1 MKALETKNRI
11 AILGSSKG
19 LGYQTYRLLHG
30 QYPEAD
36 FLCVSRKIQQVE
48 LYDRTQILTA
58 DFSKSPVDPNIFET
72 IRNFHPTDIIYSAGG
87 GPYGFFQD
95 KKISDHEWAMNVNF
109 MFPMAL
115 VKNLADLQM
124 RQMIFIG
131 SSIAENQ
138 PDPKAASYCAAKHA
152 LRGLMTTLQVENTL
166 PFKVRL
172 FSPGYIA
179 TDLLP
184 VHSPPRQLGLAR
196 PAQQV
201 AEDLISFF
209 KSEQINWP

>member
-1 MKALETKNRI
+1 METKNRI

-19 LGYQTYRLLHG
+19 LGYQTYRLLHR
-30 QYPEAD
+30 QYPDAD

-72 IRNFHPTDIIYSAGG
+72 IRNFQPTDLIYCAGG

-95 KKISDHEWAMNVNF
+95 KKISDHEWAMNVNV

-115 VKNLADLQM
+115 IKNLSDIHM

-152 LRGLMTTLQVENTL
+152 LRGLITTLQVENSL

-172 FSPGYIA
+172 FSPGYMQ

-184 VHSPPRQLGLAR
+184 ANSPPRQQGLAR
-196 PAQQV
+196 PAIEV
-201 AEDLISFF
+201 AEELINFF
-209 KSEQINWP
+209 ASEQINWP